1 MEFIEAKLTDFRS
14 YNETV
19 KKSIFEQ
26 YRESK
31 KFSAKT
37 FGEYSPYGTQSAI
50 VVERNGV
57 YMTHFLVRSAFFR
70 AQ

>member
-1 MEFIEAKLTDFRS
+1 MEFIVANLTDFRS

-26 YRESK
+26 VKQYCESK

-50 VVERNGV
+50 SVDRNGV
-57 YMTHFLVRSAFFR
+57 
-70 AQ
+70 